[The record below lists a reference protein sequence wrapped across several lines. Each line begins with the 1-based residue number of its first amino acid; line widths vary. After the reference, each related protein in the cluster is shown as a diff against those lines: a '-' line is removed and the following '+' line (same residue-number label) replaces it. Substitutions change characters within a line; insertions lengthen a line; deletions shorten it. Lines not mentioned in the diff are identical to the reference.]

1 MASLTLKTNSNRS
14 VEIALP
20 EPGDKPSA
28 FLVSLPK
35 AGSTLFYR
43 MMKPLADRGGL
54 PYFSLPNEMH
64 GLGLPMREVSEGLDQ
79 VFRPQGYTYGG
90 FRGFEAP
97 LKLPDYAADRTVL
110 LVRDPRD
117 MLTSLYFSEA
127 KSHVPPGTGAS
138 ETLLRQFE
146 ARRQR
151 ALSMTID
158 EFVLARANG
167 VKAGYDSVFAAIGD
181 KPHKLFRYEDVI
193 FAKRQWMA
201 ETLDYLALAVP
212 PRLLDSVAERNDI
225 RPAAEQEDQ
234 HVRRVTPGDFRAKL
248 RPETI
253 AALDAALAPIL
264 MRYGYERSPAAAPG
278 DAAADAPAAAEAPR
292 AATEEESRDAMT
304 DARRNAQIAA
314 RREAR
319 RAARVAE
326 RRGEAGG
333 SRD

>member
-1 MASLTLKTNSNRS
+1 MASLVLKTNGNRS

-28 FLVSLPK
+28 FLLSLPK

-43 MMKPLADRGGL
+43 MMKPLADRAGL

-79 VFRPQGYTYGG
+79 VFRPRGYTYGG

-212 PRLLDSVAERNDI
+212 PRLLDTVVERNDI

-253 AALDAALAPIL
+253 SALDGALAPIL
-264 MRYGYERSPAAAPG
+264 MRYGYERSPAAASN
-278 DAAADAPAAAEAPR
+278 DAAPPADAAPR
-292 AATEEESRDAMT
+292 AATREESREAMT
-304 DARRNAQIAA
+304 DARRAAQIAA

-319 RAARVAE
+319 RAARMAE
-326 RRGEAGG
+326 RRGDTPGNGG
-333 SRD
+333 

>member
-1 MASLTLKTNSNRS
+1 MASLVLKTNGNRS

-28 FLVSLPK
+28 FLLSLPK

-43 MMKPLADRGGL
+43 MMKPLADRAGL

-79 VFRPQGYTYGG
+79 VFRPRGYTYGG

-212 PRLLDSVAERNDI
+212 PRLLDTVVERNDI

-253 AALDAALAPIL
+253 SALDGALAPIL
-264 MRYGYERSPAAAPG
+264 MRYGYERSPAAATN
-278 DAAADAPAAAEAPR
+278 DAAAPADAAPR
-292 AATEEESRDAMT
+292 AATAEESREAVT
-304 DARRNAQIAA
+304 DARRAAQIAA

-326 RRGEAGG
+326 RRGDTPGNGG
-333 SRD
+333 